1 MIPTPAARRAP
12 IVRLA
17 TLAATATLAALAL
30 AVTLAPAAHAV
41 SSSVRSACMSDYF
54 AYCSSHAVGSA
65 ALRGCMKAN
74 GPRLSPRCVDAL
86 VAAGEI
92 SHSYVQKR
100 RSASAN

>member
-17 TLAATATLAALAL
+17 TLAAATTLAALAL
-30 AVTLAPAAHAV
+30 TPAAHAV

-92 SHSYVQKR
+92 SHGYVQKR